1 MTSLEQTS
9 IPAATDALIPIESR
23 EGRIRLLD
31 QSLLPHEE
39 AYLDLESTD
48 DVVRAIREMR
58 VRGAPAIGVT
68 AAYGIA
74 LAAAGIEASNRDDAI
89 GALRDAA
96 RELAASRPTA
106 VNLKWAVD
114 RMMRA
119 AEAAG
124 PDTDLAAFLL
134 EEALKVHRE
143 SMDSDLR
150 LSQFGASLIPQGSS
164 VLTHCNT
171 GALATGG
178 YGTAL
183 GVIRKGWE
191 ESRIT
196 RVLATETRPWLQGA
210 RLTTWELTRFGI
222 PVTLVV
228 DSAAGYLMASGQV
241 QCVITGAD
249 RIAANGDTANKIGTL
264 SLAVL
269 ARQFGIPFYVAA
281 PVSTIDLSIAS
292 GDEIPIEERPPTEV
306 TGYGATQTAPA
317 DTPAWNPAFDVTH
330 NRFIDAIITDGGV
343 ARPPYEESLRKAVDS
358 A

>member
-1 MTSLEQTS
+1 MTALERTETQTAQS
-9 IPAATDALIPIESR
+9 ALTPIEWR
-23 EGRIRLLD
+23 EGHIRLLD
-31 QSLLPHEE
+31 QSLLPREE
-39 AYLDLESTD
+39 TFLDLRITE
-48 DVVRAIREMR
+48 DVVQAIREMR
-58 VRGAPAIGVT
+58 IRGAPAIGVT
-68 AAYGIA
+68 AAYGMA
-74 LAAAGIEASNRDDAI
+74 LAAANIKAAE
-89 GALRDAA
+89 RDAA
-96 RELAASRPTA
+96 LDGLRKAALELAASRPTA

-119 AEAAG
+119 AEGTG
-124 PDTDLAAFLL
+124 PNTDLAASLL
-134 EEALKVHRE
+134 EEAQQVHRE
-143 SMDSDLR
+143 TLDSDLR
-150 LSQFGASLIPQGSS
+150 LSEHGASLISPGSA

-183 GVIRKGWE
+183 GVIRRAWE
-191 ESRIT
+191 ESRIE

-210 RLTTWELTRFGI
+210 RLTTWELTRLGI

-281 PVSTIDLSIAS
+281 PVSTIDLSIVS
-292 GDEIPIEERPPTEV
+292 GNEIPIEERAASEV

-343 ARPPYEESLRKAVDS
+343 ARPPYEESLRKAVAS
-358 A
+358 V